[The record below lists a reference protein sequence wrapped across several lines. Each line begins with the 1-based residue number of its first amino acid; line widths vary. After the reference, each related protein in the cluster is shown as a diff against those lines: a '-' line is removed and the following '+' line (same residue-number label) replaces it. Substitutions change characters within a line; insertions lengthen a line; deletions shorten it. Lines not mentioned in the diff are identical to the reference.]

1 MLFTAV
7 DRECRHLSL
16 TDDEHYYYVIL
27 TPREP
32 FERLS
37 GIKHSLS
44 SYRTECQIHV
54 RRRFV
59 LRSGDHHRF
68 LLALLLQL
76 LFH

>member
-1 MLFTAV
+1 MAV

-16 TDDEHYYYVIL
+16 TDDEHYYYYVIV
-27 TPREP
+27 THREP
-32 FERLS
+32 FERLF

-44 SYRTECQIHV
+44 PYHTACQSHV